1 MDICL
6 ICVHRC
12 HINHDVLPRGYSI
25 LDCQC
30 GDEEFTNLDNM
41 ENNQIQTQKIKCNS
55 VKSLDLPI
63 HIKSFNFLDS
73 NSMSYP
79 SEEDLQGLIKVIILY
94 NNI

>member
-1 MDICL
+1 
-6 ICVHRC
+6 
-12 HINHDVLPRGYSI
+12 
-25 LDCQC
+25 
-30 GDEEFTNLDNM
+30 M